1 VGVADDKTKAGFDHF
16 EQIKYLSHNFQLFR
30 AANVFLKE
38 DQMTWHKVIIAAI
51 LALPLERLGNAQEKK
66 LEPLIVSYSSF
77 TGNRAPLWIAKELG
91 LYEKY
96 GLDVKLVS
104 IAAGSVSLTALLA
117 GNVHLTTDSSSGVV
131 GAVARGAP
139 IVTVS
144 TNGAL
149 PYQLVALPT
158 IKSPAELKG
167 KIVGSS
173 RIGAGTDFLL
183 RRILA
188 KLGLMAGKDVLLIPT
203 GVSESDKRIQ
213 LMFQGKIDATIGES
227 DKVFQFQELGGQKLS
242 VLGGPK
248 DFGVPAPGSE
258 ITTTRQMLKELRP
271 RLKAFFMAYS
281 DAIAAG
287 RRNKE
292 LAYQVFRKYMR
303 VDNPKLLDFTYR
315 VQFLEAI
322 PAKPYPRDDAVQA
335 SIEDLK
341 ESTPKLEGM
350 KVGDFL
356 DASLIKEI
364 DNEGFFTKLGR
375 P

>member
-1 VGVADDKTKAGFDHF
+1 ML
-16 EQIKYLSHNFQLFR
+16 QRILS
-30 AANVFLKE
+30 
-38 DQMTWHKVIIAAI
+38 I
-51 LALPLERLGNAQEKK
+51 ALPLTFLSWGLGNAQEKK

-117 GNVHLTTDSSSGVV
+117 GNVHLTTDSSAGVV
-131 GAVARGAP
+131 SAGARGAP

-149 PYQLVALPT
+149 PYQLIALPS
-158 IKSPAELKG
+158 IKSPAELRG
-167 KIVGSS
+167 KVVGSS

-183 RRILA
+183 RRILS
-188 KLGLMAGKDVLLIPT
+188 KLGLVPGKDVSLIPT
-203 GVSESDKRIQ
+203 GVSESEKRIQ
-213 LMFQGKIDATIGES
+213 LKFQGKIDATIGEY
-227 DKVFQFQELGGQKLS
+227 DKVFQFNELGGQRIS
-242 VLGGPK
+242 VLGEPK

-258 ITTTRQMLKELRP
+258 INSTRQAIRELHP

-281 DAIAAG
+281 EAIAAG
-287 RRNKE
+287 RKNRE
-292 LAYQVFRKYMR
+292 LTYQVFRKYMR
-303 VDNPKLLDFTYR
+303 IDNPKLLDFTYR

-322 PAKPYPRDDAVQA
+322 PAKPYPREDAIQA

-341 ESTPKLEGM
+341 STILKLEGM
-350 KVGDFL
+350 KVSDFV
-356 DASLIKEI
+356 DALLIRDI
-364 DNEGFFTKLGR
+364 DNEGFFTRLAK
-375 P
+375 

>member
-1 VGVADDKTKAGFDHF
+1 MPWRKFVIAVMSALTLTGVSK
-16 EQIKYLSHNFQLFR
+16 
-30 AANVFLKE
+30 
-38 DQMTWHKVIIAAI
+38 
-51 LALPLERLGNAQEKK
+51 AQEKK

-77 TGNRAPLWIAKELG
+77 TGNRAPYWIAKELG

-96 GLDVKLVS
+96 GLDVKLVN
-104 IAAGSVSLTALLA
+104 IAAGSISLTALLA
-117 GNVHLTTDSSSGVV
+117 SNVHLTTDSSSTVV

-149 PYQLVALPT
+149 PYQLIALPS
-158 IKSPAELKG
+158 IRSAAELRG

-188 KLGLMAGKDVLLIPT
+188 KLGFVLGKDVSLIPT

-213 LMFQGKIDATIGES
+213 LMLQGKIDATIGES
-227 DKVFQFQELGGQKLS
+227 DKVFQFAELGGQKIS
-242 VLGGPK
+242 VLGEPK

-258 ITTTRQMLKELRP
+258 INTTRQTLKELRP

-281 DAIAAG
+281 EAIAIG
-287 RRNKE
+287 RKNKE
-292 LAYQVFRKYMR
+292 VAYQVFRKNMR
-303 VDNPKLLDFTYR
+303 VDDPRLLEFTYK

-322 PAKPYPRDDAVQA
+322 PAKPYPREDSIQA
-335 SIEDLK
+335 SIEDLR
-341 ESTPKLEGM
+341 ESTPKLESM
-350 KVGDFL
+350 RVTDFI
-356 DASLIKEI
+356 DASIIREI
-364 DNEGFFTKLGR
+364 DNDGFFTRIGK
-375 P
+375 

>member
-1 VGVADDKTKAGFDHF
+1 MLRR
-16 EQIKYLSHNFQLFR
+16 ILS
-30 AANVFLKE
+30 
-38 DQMTWHKVIIAAI
+38 I
-51 LALPLERLGNAQEKK
+51 ALPLTLLSWGLGKAQEKK

-77 TGNRAPLWIAKELG
+77 TGNRAPFWIAKELG

-117 GNVHLTTDSSSGVV
+117 GNVHLTTDSSAGVV
-131 GAVARGAP
+131 SAGARGAP

-149 PYQLVALPT
+149 PYQLIALPT
-158 IKSPAELKG
+158 IKSPGELRG
-167 KIVGSS
+167 KVVGSS

-183 RRILA
+183 RRILF
-188 KLGLMAGKDVLLIPT
+188 KLGLVPGKDVSLIPT
-203 GVSESDKRIQ
+203 GVSESEKRIQ

-227 DKVFQFQELGGQKLS
+227 DKVFQFNELGGQRIS
-242 VLGGPK
+242 VLGEPK

-258 ITTTRQMLKELRP
+258 INTTRQMLRDLRP

-281 DAIAAG
+281 EAIASG
-287 RRNKE
+287 RKNRE
-292 LAYQVFRKYMR
+292 LVYQIFRKYMR
-303 VDNPKLLDFTYR
+303 VDNPKLLHFTYR

-322 PAKPYPRDDAVQA
+322 LAKPYPREDAIQA

-341 ESTPKLEGM
+341 DTIPKLEGM
-350 KVGDFL
+350 KASDFM

-364 DNEGFFTKLGR
+364 DNEGFFARLEKQ
-375 P
+375 

>member
-1 VGVADDKTKAGFDHF
+1 MLRR
-16 EQIKYLSHNFQLFR
+16 ILS
-30 AANVFLKE
+30 
-38 DQMTWHKVIIAAI
+38 I
-51 LALPLERLGNAQEKK
+51 ALPLTLLSWGLGNAQEKK

-77 TGNRAPLWIAKELG
+77 TGNRAPFWIAKELG

-131 GAVARGAP
+131 SAGARGAP
-139 IVTVS
+139 VVTVS

-149 PYQLVALPT
+149 PYQLIALPT
-158 IKSPAELKG
+158 IKSPGELKG
-167 KIVGSS
+167 KVVGSS

-183 RRILA
+183 RRILS
-188 KLGLMAGKDVLLIPT
+188 KLGLVPGKDVSLIPT
-203 GVSESDKRIQ
+203 GVSESEKRIQ

-227 DKVFQFQELGGQKLS
+227 DKVFQFNELGGQRIS
-242 VLGGPK
+242 VLGEPK

-258 ITTTRQMLKELRP
+258 INTTRQMLRDLRP

-281 DAIAAG
+281 EAIATG
-287 RRNKE
+287 RKNRE
-292 LAYQVFRKYMR
+292 LVYQTFRKYMR

-322 PAKPYPRDDAVQA
+322 PAKPYPREDAIQA

-341 ESTPKLEGM
+341 DTIQKLEGM
-350 KVGDFL
+350 KASDFM
-356 DASLIKEI
+356 DVSLIKEI
-364 DNEGFFTKLGR
+364 DNEGFFARLEKQ
-375 P
+375 

>member
-1 VGVADDKTKAGFDHF
+1 MGKT
-16 EQIKYLSHNFQLFR
+16 QTSS
-30 AANVFLKE
+30 VFF
-38 DQMTWHKVIIAAI
+38 
-51 LALPLERLGNAQEKK
+51 LALFFIARCYAQETKSD
-66 LEPLIVSYSSF
+66 PLIVSYSSL

-117 GNVHLTTDSSSGVV
+117 GNVQLTTDSSSGVV
-131 GAVARGAP
+131 SAVARGAP

-149 PYQLVALPT
+149 PYQLVALPS
-158 IKSPAELKG
+158 IKTPAELKG

-173 RIGAGTDFLL
+173 RVGAGTDFLL
-183 RRILA
+183 RRIIA
-188 KLGLMAGKDVLLIPT
+188 KLGFYLGKDISLIPT

-227 DKVFQFQELGGQKLS
+227 DKVFQFTELAGQKIS
-242 VLGGPK
+242 VLGEPK
-248 DFGVPAPGSE
+248 DFGVPSPGSE
-258 ITTTRQMLKELRP
+258 INTTRQVLKELRP
-271 RLKAFFMAYS
+271 RLRAFFMAYS
-281 DAIAAG
+281 EAIAVD
-287 RRNKE
+287 RKNRD
-292 LAYQVFRKYMR
+292 LCYRVFRKYMR

-322 PAKPYPRDDAVQA
+322 PIKPYPREDAIQA

-341 ESTPKLEGM
+341 ESTLKLTVM
-350 KVGDFL
+350 KLADFI
-356 DASLIKEI
+356 DASIIREL
-364 DNEGFFTKLGR
+364 DNEGFFAKLEK
-375 P
+375 

>member
-1 VGVADDKTKAGFDHF
+1 MFSRT
-16 EQIKYLSHNFQLFR
+16 
-30 AANVFLKE
+30 
-38 DQMTWHKVIIAAI
+38 AI
-51 LALPLERLGNAQEKK
+51 LLLPLSFAGLGQAQERT
-66 LEPLIVSYSSF
+66 LQPLVVSYSSF
-77 TGNRAPLWIAKELG
+77 TGNRAPLWIAKDLG

-144 TNGAL
+144 TNGTL
-149 PYQLVALPT
+149 PYQLIAVPS
-158 IKSPAELKG
+158 IKSTAELKG

-188 KLGLMAGKDVLLIPT
+188 KLSFIPGKDVSLVPT

-227 DKVFQFQELGGQKLS
+227 DKVFQFTELSGQKIS
-242 VLGGPK
+242 VLGEPK
-248 DFGVPAPGSE
+248 DFGVPSPGSE
-258 ITTTRQMLKELRP
+258 INTTRQILKDNRP

-281 DAIAAG
+281 EAIAAG
-287 RRNKE
+287 RKNKE

-303 VDNPKLLDFTYR
+303 VDNPKLLEFTYR
-315 VQFLEAI
+315 VQFLEAL
-322 PAKPYPRDDAVQA
+322 PGKPYPREDAIQA
-335 SIEDLK
+335 SIEDLR
-341 ESTPKLEGM
+341 ESTPKLDGM
-350 KVGDFL
+350 KAAEFFDP
-356 DASLIKEI
+356 SLIREI
-364 DNEGFFTKLGR
+364 DQEGFFTRTDK
-375 P
+375 

>member
-1 VGVADDKTKAGFDHF
+1 MLRRILSIACIVALAPW
-16 EQIKYLSHNFQLFR
+16 SR
-30 AANVFLKE
+30 AA
-38 DQMTWHKVIIAAI
+38 
-51 LALPLERLGNAQEKK
+51 AQEKK

-139 IVTVS
+139 IVTIS

-149 PYQLVALPT
+149 PYQLIALPS
-158 IKSPAELKG
+158 IKSPAELRG

-188 KLGLMAGKDVLLIPT
+188 KLALTPGKDVSLIPT

-227 DKVFQFQELGGQKLS
+227 DKVFQFAELGGQKIS
-242 VLGGPK
+242 VLGEPK
-248 DFGVPAPGSE
+248 DFGVPSPGSE
-258 ITTTRQMLKELRP
+258 LNTTRQTLKELRP
-271 RLKAFFMAYS
+271 RLKSFFMAYS
-281 DAIAAG
+281 EAIAAG
-287 RRNKE
+287 RRNRE

-315 VQFLEAI
+315 VQFMEAI
-322 PAKPYPRDDAVQA
+322 PAKPYPREDTIQA
-335 SIEDLK
+335 SIEDLRDT
-341 ESTPKLEGM
+341 TPKLDGM
-350 KVGDFL
+350 KATDFF
-356 DASLIKEI
+356 DASLIKEL
-364 DNEGFFTKLGR
+364 DNEGFFARIGR
-375 P
+375 

>member
-1 VGVADDKTKAGFDHF
+1 MLRR
-16 EQIKYLSHNFQLFR
+16 ILS
-30 AANVFLKE
+30 
-38 DQMTWHKVIIAAI
+38 I
-51 LALPLERLGNAQEKK
+51 ALPLTLLSWGLGNAQEKK

-77 TGNRAPLWIAKELG
+77 TGNRAPFWIAKELG

-117 GNVHLTTDSSSGVV
+117 GNVHLTTDSSAGIVSAG
-131 GAVARGAP
+131 ARGAP

-149 PYQLVALPT
+149 PYQLVALPV
-158 IKSPAELKG
+158 IKTPGELRG

-183 RRILA
+183 RRILS
-188 KLGLMAGKDVLLIPT
+188 KLGLVPGKDVSLIPT
-203 GVSESDKRIQ
+203 GVSESEKRIQ

-227 DKVFQFQELGGQKLS
+227 DKVFQFAELGGQKLS
-242 VLGGPK
+242 ILGEPK
-248 DFGVPAPGSE
+248 DFGVPSPGSE
-258 ITTTRQMLKELRP
+258 INTTRQILRDLRP

-281 DAIAAG
+281 EAIATG
-287 RRNKE
+287 RKNRE
-292 LAYQVFRKYMR
+292 LVYQIFRKYMR

-322 PAKPYPRDDAVQA
+322 PAKPYPREDAIQA
-335 SIEDLK
+335 SIEDLRD
-341 ESTPKLEGM
+341 TIPKLEGM
-350 KVGDFL
+350 KAPDFI
-356 DASLIKEI
+356 DASLIREI
-364 DNEGFFTKLGR
+364 DNDGFFAKLEKQ
-375 P
+375 

>member
-1 VGVADDKTKAGFDHF
+1 MIPRIFSIGCIVP
-16 EQIKYLSHNFQLFR
+16 L
-30 AANVFLKE
+30 
-38 DQMTWHKVIIAAI
+38 
-51 LALPLERLGNAQEKK
+51 LAWSFASAQERK

-77 TGNRAPLWIAKELG
+77 TGNRAPFWIAKELG

-149 PYQLVALPT
+149 PYQLIAVPS
-158 IKSPAELKG
+158 IKSPGELKG

-188 KLGLMAGKDVLLIPT
+188 KLGLALGRDVSLIPT
-203 GVSESDKRIQ
+203 GVSESDKRIL

-227 DKVFQFQELGGQKLS
+227 DKVFQFAELGGQKIS
-242 VLGGPK
+242 VLGEPK
-248 DFGVPAPGSE
+248 DFGVPSPGSE
-258 ITTTRQMLKELRP
+258 LNTTRQVLKDLRP
-271 RLKAFFMAYS
+271 RLKSFFMAYS
-281 DAIAAG
+281 EAIAAG
-287 RRNKE
+287 RKNRE

-303 VDNPKLLDFTYR
+303 VENPKLLDFTYR
-315 VQFLEAI
+315 VQFIEAI
-322 PAKPYPRDDAVQA
+322 PAKPYPREDAIQA
-335 SIEDLK
+335 SIEDLR
-341 ESTPKLEGM
+341 ETTPKLEGM
-350 KVGDFL
+350 KVADFF
-356 DASLIKEI
+356 DASLIREI
-364 DNEGFFTKLGR
+364 DDDGFFTRLGKQ
-375 P
+375 

>member
-1 VGVADDKTKAGFDHF
+1 MLRR
-16 EQIKYLSHNFQLFR
+16 ILSIALSLTLFSWDSV
-30 AANVFLKE
+30 N
-38 DQMTWHKVIIAAI
+38 T
-51 LALPLERLGNAQEKK
+51 QEKK
-66 LEPLIVSYSSF
+66 LEPLTVSYSSL
-77 TGNRAPLWIAKELG
+77 TGNRAPFWIAKEIG

-96 GLDVKLVS
+96 GLDVKLVN

-117 GNVHLTTDSSSGVV
+117 GDVQLTTDSSAGVV
-131 GAVARGAP
+131 SAGARGAP
-139 IVTVS
+139 VITVS

-158 IKSPAELKG
+158 IRSPGELRG

-188 KLGLMAGKDVLLIPT
+188 KLALVPGKDVSLIPT
-203 GVSESDKRIQ
+203 GVSESEKRIQ

-227 DKVFQFQELGGQKLS
+227 DKVFQFAELGGQKLS
-242 VLGGPK
+242 VLGEPK
-248 DFGVPAPGSE
+248 DFSVSAPGSE
-258 ITTTRQMLKELRP
+258 INTTRQILRDLRP

-281 DAIAAG
+281 EAIATG
-287 RRNKE
+287 RKNRE
-292 LAYQVFRKYMR
+292 LVYQILRKYMR

-315 VQFLEAI
+315 VQFVEAI
-322 PAKPYPRDDAVQA
+322 PAKPYPREDAIQA

-341 ESTPKLEGM
+341 ETIPKLEGTR
-350 KVGDFL
+350 VSDFV

-364 DNEGFFTKLGR
+364 DNEGFFARLEKQ
-375 P
+375 

>member
-1 VGVADDKTKAGFDHF
+1 MARR
-16 EQIKYLSHNFQLFR
+16 LL
-30 AANVFLKE
+30 
-38 DQMTWHKVIIAAI
+38 AI
-51 LALPLERLGNAQEKK
+51 VVLLALPLAGLSRAQEKK
-66 LEPLIVSYSSF
+66 LDPLIVSYSSF

-117 GNVHLTTDSSSGVV
+117 GDVHLTTDSSSGVV
-131 GAVARGAP
+131 SAVARGAP
-139 IVTVS
+139 IVTIS

-149 PYQLVALPT
+149 PYQLIAVPS
-158 IKSPAELKG
+158 IRSPAELKG

-188 KLGLMAGKDVLLIPT
+188 NLGFTVGKDVSLIPT
-203 GVSESDKRIQ
+203 GVSESEKRIQ

-227 DKVFQFQELGGQKLS
+227 DKVFQFSELGGQKIS
-242 VLGGPK
+242 VLGEPK
-248 DFGVPAPGSE
+248 DFGVPPPGSE
-258 ITTTRQMLKELRP
+258 LNTTRQILKELRP

-281 DAIAAG
+281 EAIAAG
-287 RRNKE
+287 RKNRE
-292 LAYQVFRKYMR
+292 LTYQVFRKYMR

-315 VQFLEAI
+315 VQFLQAI
-322 PAKPYPRDDAVQA
+322 PAKPYPREDAVQA
-335 SIEDLK
+335 SIEDLRGT
-341 ESTPKLEGM
+341 TPKLEGM
-350 KVGDFL
+350 KVSDFM

-364 DNEGFFTKLGR
+364 DNEGFFTRLER
-375 P
+375 Q

>member
-1 VGVADDKTKAGFDHF
+1 MLQVVLW
-16 EQIKYLSHNFQLFR
+16 LSVQVEKSVLR
-30 AANVFLKE
+30 RILPI
-38 DQMTWHKVIIAAI
+38 TCW
-51 LALPLERLGNAQEKK
+51 LALLLTSFASAQEKK
-66 LEPLIVSYSSF
+66 LETLIVSYSSF
-77 TGNRAPLWIAKELG
+77 TGNRAPYWIAKELG

-96 GLDVKLVS
+96 GLDVKLVN

-117 GNVHLTTDSSSGVV
+117 GNVHLTTDSSSTVV
-131 GAVARGAP
+131 SAVARGAP
-139 IVTVS
+139 VVTVS

-149 PYQLVALPT
+149 PYQLIALPS
-158 IKSPAELKG
+158 IKSAAELKG

-188 KLGLMAGKDVLLIPT
+188 KLGFTLGKDVSLIPT

-227 DKVFQFQELGGQKLS
+227 DKVFQVVDLGGQKIS
-242 VLGGPK
+242 VLGEPK

-258 ITTTRQMLKELRP
+258 INTTRQTLKELRP

-287 RRNKE
+287 RRNRE

-303 VDNPKLLDFTYR
+303 IENPKLLDFTYR

-322 PAKPYPRDDAVQA
+322 PAKPYPREDTIQT
-335 SIEDLK
+335 SIEDLR
-341 ESTPKLEGM
+341 ETTPKLEGM
-350 KVGDFL
+350 KTTDFF
-356 DASLIKEI
+356 DASLIREI
-364 DNEGFFTKLGR
+364 DNEGFFAKLGK
-375 P
+375 